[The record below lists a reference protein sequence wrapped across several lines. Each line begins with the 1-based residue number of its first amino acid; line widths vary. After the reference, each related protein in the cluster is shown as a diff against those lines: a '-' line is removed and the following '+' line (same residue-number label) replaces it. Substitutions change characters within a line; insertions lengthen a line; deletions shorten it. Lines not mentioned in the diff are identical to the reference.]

1 MTIPIKLI
9 SEVNQ
14 MATDLIIKE
23 MGVVDTIRFLNQF
36 RPGQGDYTKDRNKL
50 FEGMEVKDIVVGI
63 KEMMKWND

>member
-1 MTIPIKLI
+1 
-9 SEVNQ
+9 